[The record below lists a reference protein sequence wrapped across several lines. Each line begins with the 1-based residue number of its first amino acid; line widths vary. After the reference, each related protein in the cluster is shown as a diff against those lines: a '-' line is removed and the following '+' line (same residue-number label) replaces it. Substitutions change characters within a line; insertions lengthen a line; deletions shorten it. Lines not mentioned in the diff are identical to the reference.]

1 MTGSLA
7 NGTSRAEVMRPLIGC
22 SPPQKIIPKTTSS
35 HLLFFLL
42 FLFLCYPASDLLEKD
57 KYQYSNSNIHP
68 LHQHLLFHPPPYFTS
83 MCQSAPSFP
92 SSALLLPAGCLA
104 NSACCYSDFPP
115 ASLTPIDV
123 DSEIDLGS
131 AVADLSPRRT
141 RVSSLSS
148 KAPRLL
154 LDSFGGDT
162 IWVGVL
168 GPS

>member
-1 MTGSLA
+1 MDS
-7 NGTSRAEVMRPLIGC
+7 
-22 SPPQKIIPKTTSS
+22 TSS
-35 HLLFFLL
+35 SLLSSFFSLSL
-42 FLFLCYPASDLLEKD
+42 SLCYPASYLLEKD
-57 KYQYSNSNIHP
+57 QVPVSPIPTYVYYTSLFYSIHP
-68 LHQHLLFHPPPYFTS
+68 PILPLS

-115 ASLTPIDV
+115 ASLAPIDV

-141 RVSSLSS
+141 RVSSFSNS
-148 KAPRLL
+148 PRLQL
-154 LDSFGGDT
+154 ESFLGET

>member
-1 MTGSLA
+1 MDS
-7 NGTSRAEVMRPLIGC
+7 
-22 SPPQKIIPKTTSS
+22 TSS
-35 HLLFFLL
+35 SLLSSLSL
-42 FLFLCYPASDLLEKD
+42 FVILSPIYWKRT
-57 KYQYSNSNIHP
+57 KYQYPNSNLHP
-68 LHQHLLFHPPPYFTS
+68 LHKPILFYPPPYFTS

-141 RVSSLSS
+141 RVSSFSNS
-148 KAPRLL
+148 PRLQL
-154 LDSFGGDT
+154 ESFLGET